1 MTIHTHKHTRGD
13 YSFGL
18 TPHGPTGL
26 TGWASSTFVTYQTL
40 L

>member
-26 TGWASSTFVTYQTL
+26 SLAGPRQL